1 MITRHNLFL
10 STICGILVAIL
21 VHSARADELKC
32 EGPFAKDS
40 DHKRLVTSF
49 GKSNVSRDTV
59 YVEGDGFPASIVF
72 PKEPDRRLEV
82 LWWNEK
88 ARRRPA
94 TIQADGAGWVG
105 PRGIR
110 VGMTLGEV
118 EALNGKPFTLLGFGW
133 DFGGRISE
141 WKGGA
146 FDNLPGSCQLI
157 VFFSEEQNVD
167 EAASL
172 KVAGDR
178 EFISNQ
184 NEMKAVKPRVAR
196 IGLGYPQQ
204 AQ

>member
-1 MITRHNLFL
+1 VATKRNLGL
-10 STICGILVAIL
+10 GAICGILAAVLTI
-21 VHSARADELKC
+21 SAQANEMKC
-32 EGPFAKDS
+32 EGPFAKDT
-40 DHKRLVTSF
+40 DHKRLVSSF
-49 GKSNVSRDTV
+49 GQSNVARETV

-72 PKEPDRRLEV
+72 PKQPNRRLEI

-94 TIQADGAGWVG
+94 TIQADGAGWIG
-105 PRGIR
+105 PKGIR

-118 EALNGKPFTLLGFGW
+118 EALNGRPFTLLGFGW

-146 FDNLPGSCQLI
+146 FDHLPGDCQLI
-157 VFFSEEQNVD
+157 VFFSEEENVD

-172 KVAGDR
+172 KVAGDQ
-178 EFISNQ
+178 EFGSNQ
-184 NEMKAVKPRVAR
+184 NEMKAVKPKVVR

-204 AQ
+204 PQ